1 MQSIYIIHSVSTQAC
16 QWGMVPLQAMV
27 QPMDQRPKPFILT
40 NPKFICRSKGKHD
53 FTHSQNPLK
62 HLIKT
67 QVCNIKPEGE
77 TEIHSIKPQPRN
89 KSKRSLPKTT
99 ER

>member
-1 MQSIYIIHSVSTQAC
+1 MIHITQTVTKITMIIIKKMQSIYIIHSVSTQAC

-40 NPKFICRSKGKHD
+40 NPKFISRSKGKHD

-77 TEIHSIKPQPRN
+77 TEI
-89 KSKRSLPKTT
+89 
-99 ER
+99 